1 MLGIIRKF
9 EFLQFSKPWKI
20 TIKHI
25 VKVDRKLALMYI
37 KNLKKKANLWV
48 DNSKNIVENLK
59 QL

>member
-25 VKVDRKLALMYI
+25 VEEDRKLALMYI
-37 KNLKKKANLWV
+37 KNLKK
-48 DNSKNIVENLK
+48 SKPLGR
-59 QL
+59 